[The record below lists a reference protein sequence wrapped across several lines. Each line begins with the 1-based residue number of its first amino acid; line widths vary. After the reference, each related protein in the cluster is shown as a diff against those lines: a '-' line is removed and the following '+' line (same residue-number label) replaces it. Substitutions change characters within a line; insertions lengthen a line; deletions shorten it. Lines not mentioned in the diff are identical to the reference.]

1 MSSVFDSVKLYNSE
15 WTEVNNRKF
24 TPEECA
30 AVQGVSVVASQ
41 YGKSACFLFTNG
53 KRFIPFEPT
62 ADVTIGDVLNIKD
75 LIIVALHYTG
85 TNQNQKVT
93 DVLRVRVVKEEQPAI
108 TFDNPFGL

>member
-53 KRFIPFEPT
+53 KRFIPFETT
-62 ADVTIGDVLNIKD
+62 ASVTIGDVLNIKEVV
-75 LIIVALHYTG
+75 IVAHKYTG
-85 TNQNQKVT
+85 NNQNQKVT